1 MHSKTETYQGILPIE
16 QLCGFSRNIYLRL
29 QIVLEIKDGGFHACR
44 SHFRKHICG
53 LCGKKPLPVGNNNRE
68 PSSDGND
75 RRMVI
80 IGRSR
85 GKGSQWGATGRDGAN
100 CDSPEKTLPGNLGNL
115 MYDDNEV
122 GDVAFYDDCGVCLS
136 LSFEK

>member
-1 MHSKTETYQGILPIE
+1 MAFVGIDDI
-16 QLCGFSRNIYLRL
+16 SRNIYLRL
-29 QIVLEIKDGGFHACR
+29 LIVLEIKDGGLHACR

-100 CDSPEKTLPGNLGNL
+100 CDSLEKTLPGNLGNF
-115 MYDDNEV
+115 MYDDNED
-122 GDVAFYDDCGVCLS
+122 GDIALNDDCGVCLS
-136 LSFEK
+136 VRFEK

>member
-1 MHSKTETYQGILPIE
+1 MITDRARDKGWRLPRLPFSFPKT
-16 QLCGFSRNIYLRL
+16 YLWPL
-29 QIVLEIKDGGFHACR
+29 
-44 SHFRKHICG
+44 

-100 CDSPEKTLPGNLGNL
+100 CDSPEKTLPGNLGYL
-115 MYDDNEV
+115 MMIMKMLRLV
-122 GDVAFYDDCGVCLS
+122 MLPLMMIVVLTMTMMMMIKMRKIAKQL
-136 LSFEK
+136 

>member
-1 MHSKTETYQGILPIE
+1 M
-16 QLCGFSRNIYLRL
+16 
-29 QIVLEIKDGGFHACR
+29 LEIKDGGSHACR

-68 PSSDGND
+68 RSSDGND

-85 GKGSQWGATGRDGAN
+85 GKGSRWGATGRDGAN
-100 CDSPEKTLPGNLGNL
+100 CDSPEKTLPGTWATLCMMIMKMVMLLFMMTVVVIYIYHDEVYLCLLVSNNDLFLGL
-115 MYDDNEV
+115 HQDKV
-122 GDVAFYDDCGVCLS
+122 
-136 LSFEK
+136 

>member
-1 MHSKTETYQGILPIE
+1 MAFVGNDDI
-16 QLCGFSRNIYLRL
+16 SRNIYLRL
-29 QIVLEIKDGGFHACR
+29 LIVLEIKDGGFHACR

-75 RRMVI
+75 RRMVT

-100 CDSPEKTLPGNLGNL
+100 CDSLEKTLPGNLGYL
-115 MYDDNEV
+115 MMIMKMLRLV
-122 GDVAFYDDCGVCLS
+122 MLP
-136 LSFEK
+136 LM